1 MMTPHKLIH
10 DGEPLD
16 GDLYGPLRRVLG
28 SAFSQSASGKG
39 RERHANN
46 KPFLEQPIMEIARMV
61 GLGGHT
67 YQVCKKAQEA
77 TSMAS
82 RNEFEAAKA
91 EMLGIIVYASAGF
104 LLIEELQEKE
114 NINGR

>member
-1 MMTPHKLIH
+1 LIRRAKSEKLKAA
-10 DGEPLD
+10 DG
-16 GDLYGPLRRVLG
+16 YSSLRRILDEAFAQ
-28 SAFSQSASGKG
+28 SAFGKG
-39 RERHANN
+39 NQRHANG

-77 TSMAS
+77 TTMVS
-82 RNEFEAAKA
+82 RNQFEAAKA

-104 LLIEELQEKE
+104 LLIEELQAKE